1 MNKTSQRTTGAF
13 LGNGF
18 NHRLLT
24 YLCPQTS
31 SLSCNSF
38 SLHYHLF
45 SCTLLS
51 LCESSGLL
59 DSLLLVVFLFFLCE
73 TFGLLYSFLLVI
85 ECLSVITKKKK
96 KTYLLLS
103 LSLSLSLS
111 LIFFF
116 FWLKILRQDRI
127 PTYSQH
133 LLYDDCSYHQVETL
147 IDFFM

>member
-85 ECLSVITKKKK
+85 ECLSGITKKKK
-96 KTYLLLS
+96 KKPIYYS
-103 LSLSLSLS
+103 LSLSHLF
-111 LIFFF
+111 IYF
-116 FWLKILRQDRI
+116 LKFQDRI
-127 PTYSQH
+127 EFQ
-133 LLYDDCSYHQVETL
+133 L
-147 IDFFM
+147 IASIYYTMIALIIRLRH